1 MLVTRELYTQARLN
15 VGTTWT
21 LGAVVAIGIGIGVAF
36 AASMGPAGYAVGL
49 GAALLAF
56 WVLPRLRRHR

>member
-1 MLVTRELYTQARLN
+1 MLYTQARLN

-56 WVLPRLRRHR
+56 WGLPRLRRLR

>member
-1 MLVTRELYTQARLN
+1 MLYTQARLT

-21 LGAVVAIGIGIGVAF
+21 LGAVVAIGIGLGVAF
-36 AASMGPAGYAVGL
+36 AASMGAAGYAAGL
-49 GAALLAF
+49 GTALLAF